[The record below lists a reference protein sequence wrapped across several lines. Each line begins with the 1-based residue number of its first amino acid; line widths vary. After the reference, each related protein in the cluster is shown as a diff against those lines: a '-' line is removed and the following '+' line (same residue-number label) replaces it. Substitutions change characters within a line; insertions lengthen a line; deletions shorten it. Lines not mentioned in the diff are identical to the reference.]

1 MSVLF
6 DIDIGFLNFFNLLV
20 NSYLYYGEEPEVH
33 QLYLEPSL
41 DATSIQALV
50 RFVQEFLFKVSV
62 THTTNATTFYILY
75 IINTATLIES
85 LFLGGRKQV

>member
-1 MSVLF
+1 MWCKPNGVL
-6 DIDIGFLNFFNLLV
+6 
-20 NSYLYYGEEPEVH
+20 H
-33 QLYLEPSL
+33 QHRMGQAHQ

-62 THTTNATTFYILY
+62 THTTFYILY

-85 LFLGGRKQV
+85 LFLGGRKQVLWWLLLPC